1 MKDWFKKIDV
11 ESTEV
16 LIQQA
21 TTNDDGN
28 CLIVSFWTDKA
39 YVKVTVGD
47 INTEEERIEAFN
59 NIDADFIKEVLPMIE
74 F

>member
-21 TTNDDGN
+21 HTSDDGN
-28 CLIVSFWTDKA
+28 CLVISFWSDEA
-39 YVKVTVGD
+39 YIKVTVGD
-47 INTEEERIEAFN
+47 INTEQERQEAFD